1 MCITHMW
8 RRCDLYT
15 ECACRPFTPSNFV
28 YSYLCLY
35 CVSSSSYPAGSV
47 VMLLLNTNFTT
58 ATVELLNE
66 ELASSYRDVFWLSP
80 PAGDLTST
88 LVLLNGVLLELVDNR
103 NLPHLVPAEDY
114 PGSSLS
120 VPRISFGF
128 VVFKDTKI
136 PACT

>member
-1 MCITHMW
+1 MV
-8 RRCDLYT
+8 L
-15 ECACRPFTPSNFV
+15 
-28 YSYLCLY
+28 
-35 CVSSSSYPAGSV
+35 
-47 VMLLLNTNFTT
+47 LLLNTNFTT

-103 NLPHLVPAEDY
+103 DLPHLVPTVDY
-114 PGSSLS
+114 PDSSLS
-120 VPRISFGF
+120 VPSISFGF